1 MCLSVPMRITEIH
14 GERGQADIG
23 GVSRQIDLRF
33 LKDIRI
39 GDYVIVHA
47 GFALQKLDPEEARET
62 LALLREMLE
71 HDGTSR

>member
-1 MCLSVPMRITEIH
+1 MCLSVPMRITEIQDH
-14 GERGQADIG
+14 SGQADIG

-33 LKDIRI
+33 LEDVCI

-47 GFALQKLDPEEARET
+47 GFALQKLDRKEAEET

-71 HDGTSR
+71 LDETSR

>member
-1 MCLSVPMRITEIH
+1 MCLSVPMRITEIQ
-14 GERGQADIG
+14 GQLGQADIG

-33 LKDIRI
+33 LEDVGV

-47 GFALQKLDPEEARET
+47 GFALQKLDRREAEET

-71 HDGTSR
+71 LDETSR